1 MISTYTYIPF
11 LDLSLLTVSIFLASI
26 NYYRWVVLPIISV
39 NNNCVRGVFFF
50 MGQSNFFVLIHS
62 DKMIMSLKISH
73 HDFGKDDVLKYVA
86 EIGGQGDSAVTV
98 AIVVHCTSFL
108 EDGCDMCHLPLH
120 GKFLLVKR
128 RLL

>member
-1 MISTYTYIPF
+1 M
-11 LDLSLLTVSIFLASI
+11 
-26 NYYRWVVLPIISV
+26 
-39 NNNCVRGVFFF
+39 VFAKLH
-50 MGQSNFFVLIHS
+50 VYACCLS

-120 GKFLLVKR
+120 GNFLLVKR